1 MSEQSSKPV
10 LVPSPA
16 GEGRELV
23 ARLRELGHEVDHA
36 PFVELRMNRDSD
48 AKHAVAALMVGRF
61 TQLVLEG
68 PRAVDLVLS
77 YADLQ
82 DAAEA
87 HHTRGE
93 AGEADEGSDPAS
105 EDPDAPGRPVLALP
119 RGTEVTAIGED
130 TAAALAEVG
139 LAPARTVP
147 ALDTGAG
154 LEVPAAPREGEELLL
169 ITSATAPASLTG
181 QLQRAG
187 YAVTRVTGYRPV
199 PVGLDP
205 QVVRD
210 LRLAGYSSVAL
221 PGTFLADLAGH
232 LGIHRDIRVVTLH
245 AGATKAAEARSL
257 VVHGQA
263 TEPTGAA
270 LAEAIDRAVA
280 GS

>member
-48 AKHAVAALMVGRF
+48 AKHAVAALMEGRF

-82 DAAEA
+82 DARD
-87 HHTRGE
+87 TGGNPSDGE
-93 AGEADEGSDPAS
+93 SAPAS

-119 RGTEVTAIGED
+119 RGTEITAIGED

-139 LAPARTVP
+139 LEPTRTVP
-147 ALDTGAG
+147 ALDAGAG
-154 LEVPAAPREGEELLL
+154 LEVPAASREGEELLL

-181 QLQRAG
+181 QLQQAG

>member
-48 AKHAVAALMVGRF
+48 AKHAVAALMEGRF

-82 DAAEA
+82 DARD
-87 HHTRGE
+87 TGGNPSDGE
-93 AGEADEGSDPAS
+93 SDPAS

-119 RGTEVTAIGED
+119 RGTEITAIGED

-139 LAPARTVP
+139 LEPTRTVP
-147 ALDTGAG
+147 ALDAGAG
-154 LEVPAAPREGEELLL
+154 LEVPAASREGEELLL

-181 QLQRAG
+181 QLQQAG

-263 TEPTGAA
+263 TDPTGAA